1 MESPRSPLTDRIRK
15 IAIVLALLGL
25 LLPVLIVNIGD
36 KAEQAGRPK
45 SLAKLNR
52 PVPFLQA
59 LLLCQQWTL
68 FSEMSPFNF
77 KLQYEIELIDGQVV
91 PLRDVDRENAGQW
104 EPVFFYNESKT
115 ELNLYADSAAQR
127 RYLEYLVRTNGIYAS
142 WIQRRTISMRY
153 QNVLTREQSA
163 TEGRHYGPDTI
174 FVLDTY

>member
-1 MESPRSPLTDRIRK
+1 MGLSEGPLKERIRK
-15 IAIVLALLGL
+15 IAIILALLGL
-25 LLPVLIVNIGD
+25 LLPVLIVNVGE
-36 KAEQAGRPK
+36 KVEQAGWPK

-91 PLRDVDRENAGQW
+91 PLRDVDRQSAGKW
-104 EPVFFYNESKT
+104 EPVFFYNEPKT
-115 ELNLYADSAAQR
+115 ELNLYADPAAQR

-142 WIQRRTISMRY
+142 WIERRTISMRY

-163 TEGRHYGPDTI
+163 REGRHYGPDTI
-174 FVLDTY
+174 YVLDTY